1 MTTVNDFTNKEVMF
15 TFFFALIFVFEQLSL
30 KCLRG
35 NRVQKNPDQKSKVC
49 GWRREEDG
57 SKFNSGS

>member
-35 NRVQKNPDQKSKVC
+35 RVQKNPDHKSKVYE
-49 GWRREEDG
+49 WRREEDG
-57 SKFNSGS
+57 SKLNSGF

>member
-35 NRVQKNPDQKSKVC
+35 NSSK
-49 GWRREEDG
+49 E
-57 SKFNSGS
+57 SGSQVRSFVSGDERKMVQS